1 LTPIKEHRY
10 EDKDEPVEVAVK
22 NSTMLP
28 LSKKNSAEGSAAE
41 DSGSEYSSRLQRSD
55 TMMSTMG
62 RGFKDMSDRTTLAM
76 LKNQSMFRDDE
87 LSSTANTKIKTLM
100 QYCNKLG
107 VSKHTFTSYIRN
119 ISIESQKNPGEE
131 RQSESK
137 DEDSGLFE
145 ALGD

>member
-1 LTPIKEHRY
+1 LTPIKEHRH
-10 EDKDEPVEVAVK
+10 EDQEEPVEVAVN

-107 VSKHTFTSYIRN
+107 VSKHTFTSYIRI
-119 ISIESQKNPGEE
+119 ISTESQKNPGEE
-131 RQSESK
+131 RQAESK

>member
-1 LTPIKEHRY
+1 MTPIKEHRH
-10 EDKDEPVEVAVK
+10 EDQDEPVEVVVK

-28 LSKKNSAEGSAAE
+28 LSKKNSVEGYAAE
-41 DSGSEYSSRLQRSD
+41 DSGSEYSSRFQRSD
-55 TMMSTMG
+55 SIMSTMG
-62 RGFKDMSDRTTLAM
+62 KGFKEMSDRTALAM
-76 LKNQSMFRDDE
+76 LKKQSMFRDDE

-119 ISIESQKNPGEE
+119 ISAESQKNPGEE
-131 RQSESK
+131 RQAESK
-137 DEDSGLFE
+137 DEDSDLFE

>member
-1 LTPIKEHRY
+1 
-10 EDKDEPVEVAVK
+10 
-22 NSTMLP
+22 
-28 LSKKNSAEGSAAE
+28 
-41 DSGSEYSSRLQRSD
+41 
-55 TMMSTMG
+55 
-62 RGFKDMSDRTTLAM
+62 MSDRTTLAM

-107 VSKHTFTSYIRN
+107 VSKHTFTSYIRI
-119 ISIESQKNPGEE
+119 ISTESQKNPGEE
-131 RQSESK
+131 RQAESK